1 MVESSEECERLC
13 PLRLSR
19 SGETNTP
26 GHICVFVDQWISTVL
41 TSRSTIVLNDIQSL
55 CFENLF

>member
-26 GHICVFVDQWISTVL
+26 GHMCFCGPVD
-41 TSRSTIVLNDIQSL
+41 LNRFDFKVHHCPKRYSK
-55 CFENLF
+55 FMF